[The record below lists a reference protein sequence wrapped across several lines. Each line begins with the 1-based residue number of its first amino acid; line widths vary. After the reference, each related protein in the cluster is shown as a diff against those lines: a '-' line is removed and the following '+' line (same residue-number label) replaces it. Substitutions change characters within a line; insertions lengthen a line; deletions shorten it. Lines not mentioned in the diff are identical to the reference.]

1 MDIHVSTKFALGQV
15 VHHQELGCHAV
26 IIDVDPIFLGDGETA
41 STMVRKGEPLD
52 RPWYHVLINGREH
65 VSYVS
70 EASIEPDPSG
80 APIAHPAVDLFF
92 REFRDDHYV
101 PRRPVN

>member
-1 MDIHVSTKFALGQV
+1 MGFHTSAKFTLGQV
-15 VHHQELGCHAV
+15 VHHQELDCRAV
-26 IIDVDPIFLGDGETA
+26 IVDVDPMFLGDGETA
-41 STMVRKGEPLD
+41 SMMIGEGKPLD

-70 EASIEPDPSG
+70 ESAIEPDESGTPIMHPS
-80 APIAHPAVDLFF
+80 VDLFF
-92 REFRDDHYV
+92 REFRNDHYV

>member
-1 MDIHVSTKFALGQV
+1 MDLYISAKFTLGQV
-15 VHHQELGCHAV
+15 VHHQELDCHAV
-26 IIDVDPIFLGDGETA
+26 IIDVDPVFLGDGEVA
-41 STMVRKGEPLD
+41 STMVRNGEPLD

-70 EASIEPDPSG
+70 ENSIEPDDSG

-92 REFRDDHYV
+92 CEFRGDHYV
-101 PRRPVN
+101 PRRRVN

>member
-1 MDIHVSTKFALGQV
+1 MNLSMSAKFAPGQV
-15 VHHQELGCHAV
+15 VHHQEFGCCAV
-26 IIDVDPIFLGDGETA
+26 IIDVDPVFLGDRKVA

-70 EASIEPDPSG
+70 ENSIEPADTG
-80 APIAHPAVDLFF
+80 EQVAHPSVDLFF
-92 REFRDDHYV
+92 CEFCGDRYV
-101 PRRPVN
+101 PRRPMN